1 MVAKKTTE
9 SANPLEPTPIPDI
22 YFGDMVCRYV
32 YDRAR
37 GCVGLTLFP
46 NGLPPIERREA
57 IDEPET
63 RFREPGLSR
72 GKAAEVESVVQMH
85 CSGDASPVGYA
96 QGLTMRGGG
105 GSSGWRMESLTC
117 GQIDDGE
124 GAVLKMSRQNGMVAE
139 HRLVWRKG
147 SGVLESETRVLNT
160 GSEPREIEMLSSC
173 AIDGITP
180 YARDDAPNQL
190 KLHRARSFWSA
201 EGGWEGRSLEALGLE
216 RSWQSHAVRCERFGQ
231 AGSLPVRGWFPCA
244 VIEDTVAGVS
254 WGLQLVWPGSWQIEI
269 YRRGDAVSLSG
280 GLADFELGQW
290 RKTLKPGETFCA
302 PKALITVCRSVNEAM
317 ARLVRGQAA
326 LRENGWMACEEHLPV
341 ICNEFCSSWG
351 EPTEASILA
360 LAERLEGTG
369 VRYLVIDAGWYCNP
383 GKSWA
388 DSHGDWTPADRRFP
402 KGLASTAQAIRA
414 RGLVPGIWFEPETV
428 GTGSKAYHDIHSLLM
443 CDGRPVTVGSRRF
456 LDLRKPNVFEKIVGR
471 IVSLVRECGIGY
483 VKFDYNETIGVG
495 VDGAE
500 SRGEGLRQHM
510 AAVLRF
516 YAKLKAELPDVVFE
530 VCASGG
536 HRLEPSLMAI
546 ADMASFSDA
555 HESDTIALLAAAQH
569 RLVNPRQLQI
579 WAVLRPELSCGEIR
593 RVLVNAFLG
602 RMCLSGALQNLDAAQ
617 WGVVTEALALYQAAV
632 PVIRDGITTVYPA
645 PGCGLRHRTGGQV
658 AVRVSSDG
666 DAAII
671 VVTGFGAGAV
681 SMEAVLPNP
690 GVNRRWRVSGK
701 MHGTQD
707 ELHFDGTAMHV
718 VLSDVGMAGVWLLE
732 AVPIKVAYRAAI
744 SLNKVVR
751 CSQGRALMSEG
762 AASF

>member
-1 MVAKKTTE
+1 MVAKKNTE
-9 SANPLEPTPIPDI
+9 SANAVEPTAIPDI
-22 YFGDMVCRYV
+22 IFGDMVCRYV
-32 YDRAR
+32 YDRER
-37 GCVGLTLFP
+37 GCVGLSLFP
-46 NGLPPIERREA
+46 AGLPPVERREA

-63 RFREPGLSR
+63 RFKMPGLAR
-72 GKAAEVESVVQMH
+72 GRAAEVESVVQMH
-85 CSGDASPVGYA
+85 CGGDAVPVGYA

-105 GSSGWRMESLTC
+105 GSSGWRMESLVREP
-117 GQIDDGE
+117 IDGGE
-124 GAVLKMSRQNGMVAE
+124 GVVLKMSRQNGMVAE

-147 SGVLESETRVLNT
+147 SGTLEAETSVSNS
-160 GSEPREIEMLSSC
+160 GSRPQDIEMLSSC

-190 KLHRARSFWSA
+190 KLHRARSYWSA
-201 EGGWEGRSLEALGLE
+201 EGGWEGRYLEALGLE
-216 RSWQSHAVRCERFGQ
+216 RSWQPHAVRCERFGQ

-290 RKTLKPGETFCA
+290 RKKLAPGETFCA
-302 PKALITVCRSVNEAM
+302 PKALITVCRGGVNAAT

-351 EPTEASILA
+351 EPTEASIAA
-360 LAERLEGTG
+360 LAERLECTG

-383 GKSWA
+383 GESWA
-388 DSHGDWTPADRRFP
+388 DSHGDWMPGEKRFP
-402 KGLASTAQAIRA
+402 HGLAATTQLIRSH
-414 RGLVPGIWFEPETV
+414 GLVPGLWFEPETV
-428 GTGSKAYHDIHSLLM
+428 GAGSKAYHDIDALLM
-443 CDGRPVTVGSRRF
+443 RDGRPVTVGSRRF
-456 LDLRKPNVFEKIVGR
+456 LDLRKPDVFEKIVLR

-510 AAVLRF
+510 VAVLRF
-516 YAKLKAELPDVVFE
+516 YARLKAELPDVVFE

-555 HESDTIALLAAAQH
+555 HESDFIALLAAAQH

-602 RMCLSGALQNLDAAQ
+602 RLCLSGSLQNLNAEQ

-632 PVIRDGITTVYPA
+632 PVIRDGITTVFPA
-645 PGCGLRHRTGGQV
+645 AGCGLRHRQGGQV
-658 AVRVSSDG
+658 VVRVSTSV
-666 DAAII
+666 DAAIM
-671 VVTGFGAGAV
+671 VATGFGAGAF
-681 SMEAVLPNP
+681 SMEAVLPYP
-690 GVNRRWRVSGK
+690 GVDRIWRVSRSI
-701 MHGTQD
+701 HGQQD
-707 ELHFDGTAMHV
+707 EMCFVGTATRI

-732 AVPIKVAYRAAI
+732 AVPIQVAYRATVKAEP
-744 SLNKVVR
+744 VR
-751 CSQGRALMSEG
+751 
-762 AASF
+762 AAQSNVCV